1 MQTIIS
7 EKTMERQKVH
17 LEYPLNA
24 TSKSILWSAIST
36 PSGLE
41 GWFADRVENKDKEFI
56 FYWGKSENR
65 SAELLSQ
72 RPFSYIRFRWLDSEF
87 EQEYVELK
95 MNYSE
100 LTNDYVLE
108 IIDFTFAGEEDD
120 LQELWDSQ
128 VDTLRRTC
136 GF

>member
-1 MQTIIS
+1 
-7 EKTMERQKVH
+7 MEREKVH

-41 GWFADRVENKDKEFI
+41 GWFADRVESKEKEFI

>member
-1 MQTIIS
+1 
-7 EKTMERQKVH
+7 MERQKVH

-41 GWFADRVENKDKEFI
+41 GWFADRVENKEKKFI

-72 RPFSYIRFRWLDSEF
+72 RPFSYIRFRWLDNEF

>member
-1 MQTIIS
+1 
-7 EKTMERQKVH
+7 MERQKVH

-41 GWFADRVENKDKEFI
+41 GWFADRVENKEKEFI

-100 LTNDYVLE
+100 ITNDYVLE

>member
-1 MQTIIS
+1 
-7 EKTMERQKVH
+7 MERQKVH

-24 TSKSILWSAIST
+24 TSRSILWSAIST

>member
-1 MQTIIS
+1 
-7 EKTMERQKVH
+7 MERQKVH

-41 GWFADRVENKDKEFI
+41 GWFADRVENKEKKVI

-108 IIDFTFAGEEDD
+108 IIDFTFACEEDD

>member
-1 MQTIIS
+1 
-7 EKTMERQKVH
+7 MERQKVH

-72 RPFSYIRFRWLDSEF
+72 RPFNYIRFRWLDSEF

-108 IIDFTFAGEEDD
+108 IIDFTFDGEEDD

>member
-1 MQTIIS
+1 
-7 EKTMERQKVH
+7 MERQKVH

-24 TSKSILWSAIST
+24 TSKSILWSANST

-41 GWFADRVENKDKEFI
+41 GWFADRVENKEKEFI

>member
-1 MQTIIS
+1 
-7 EKTMERQKVH
+7 MEREKVH

-41 GWFADRVENKDKEFI
+41 GWFADRVENKDKEYI
-56 FYWGKSENR
+56 FYWGKNENR

>member
-1 MQTIIS
+1 
-7 EKTMERQKVH
+7 MEREKIH
-17 LEYPLNA
+17 LEYALNA

-36 PSGLE
+36 PEGLE
-41 GWFADRVENKDKEFI
+41 GWFADSVDSKDKELTFH
-56 FYWGKSENR
+56 WGKSESR
-65 SAELLSQ
+65 CAEVITL
-72 RPFSYIRFRWLDSEF
+72 RPFSHIRFRWMDSEF
-87 EQEYVELK
+87 DREYVELK

-108 IIDFTFAGEEDD
+108 ITDFTFAGEVDD

>member
-1 MQTIIS
+1 
-7 EKTMERQKVH
+7 MEREKVH

-41 GWFADRVENKDKEFI
+41 GWFADRVESKEKEYI

>member
-1 MQTIIS
+1 
-7 EKTMERQKVH
+7 MEREKVH

-41 GWFADRVENKDKEFI
+41 GWFADRVENKEKEYI

>member
-1 MQTIIS
+1 
-7 EKTMERQKVH
+7 MERQKVH

-41 GWFADRVENKDKEFI
+41 GWFADRVENKEKEFI

>member
-1 MQTIIS
+1 
-7 EKTMERQKVH
+7 MEREKVH

>member
-1 MQTIIS
+1 
-7 EKTMERQKVH
+7 MERQKVH

>member
-1 MQTIIS
+1 
-7 EKTMERQKVH
+7 MERQKVH

-41 GWFADRVENKDKEFI
+41 GWFADRVENKEKEFI

-72 RPFSYIRFRWLDSEF
+72 RPFSYIRFRWLDSES

-108 IIDFTFAGEEDD
+108 IIDFTFASEEDD

>member
-1 MQTIIS
+1 
-7 EKTMERQKVH
+7 MEREKVH

-36 PSGLE
+36 PLGLE
-41 GWFADRVENKDKEFI
+41 GWFADRVENKEKEFI

>member
-1 MQTIIS
+1 
-7 EKTMERQKVH
+7 MERQKVH

-41 GWFADRVENKDKEFI
+41 GWFADRVENKDKKFI

-72 RPFSYIRFRWLDSEF
+72 SPFSYIRFRWLDSEF

>member
-1 MQTIIS
+1 
-7 EKTMERQKVH
+7 MEREKVH

-41 GWFADRVENKDKEFI
+41 GWFADRVENKDKEYI

>member
-1 MQTIIS
+1 
-7 EKTMERQKVH
+7 MERQKVH

-24 TSKSILWSAIST
+24 TSKSILWSAICT

-41 GWFADRVENKDKEFI
+41 GWFADRGENKEKKFI

>member
-1 MQTIIS
+1 
-7 EKTMERQKVH
+7 MERQKVH

-41 GWFADRVENKDKEFI
+41 GWFADRVENKEKKFI

-72 RPFSYIRFRWLDSEF
+72 RPFCYIRFRWLDSEF

>member
-1 MQTIIS
+1 
-7 EKTMERQKVH
+7 MERQKVH

-24 TSKSILWSAIST
+24 TLKSILWSAIST

-41 GWFADRVENKDKEFI
+41 GWFADRVENKEKKFI

-87 EQEYVELK
+87 EHEYVELK

>member
-1 MQTIIS
+1 
-7 EKTMERQKVH
+7 MERQKVH

-41 GWFADRVENKDKEFI
+41 GWFADRVENKEKEFI

-72 RPFSYIRFRWLDSEF
+72 RPFNYIRFRWLDSEF

>member
-1 MQTIIS
+1 
-7 EKTMERQKVH
+7 MEREKVH

-36 PSGLE
+36 PTGLE

>member
-1 MQTIIS
+1 
-7 EKTMERQKVH
+7 MEREKVH

-24 TSKSILWSAIST
+24 TSKSILWTAIST
-36 PSGLE
+36 PTGLE
-41 GWFADRVENKDKEFI
+41 GWFADSVESKDKVLTFH
-56 FYWGKSENR
+56 WGKSESR
-65 SAELLSQ
+65 SAEIIAQ
-72 RPFSYIRFRWLDSEF
+72 RSFNHIRFRWMDSEF
-87 EQEYVELK
+87 EHEYVELK

-108 IIDFTFAGEEDD
+108 IIDFTFAGEADD

>member
-1 MQTIIS
+1 
-7 EKTMERQKVH
+7 MERQKVH

-41 GWFADRVENKDKEFI
+41 GWFADRVENKEKKFI

-72 RPFSYIRFRWLDSEF
+72 RPFSYTRFRWLDSEF

-108 IIDFTFAGEEDD
+108 IIDFTFTGEEDD

>member
-1 MQTIIS
+1 
-7 EKTMERQKVH
+7 MEREKVH

-41 GWFADRVENKDKEFI
+41 GWFADRVENKEKEFI

>member
-1 MQTIIS
+1 
-7 EKTMERQKVH
+7 MERQKVH

-36 PSGLE
+36 PTGLE
-41 GWFADRVENKDKEFI
+41 GWFADRVENKEKEFI

>member
-1 MQTIIS
+1 
-7 EKTMERQKVH
+7 MERQKVH

-24 TSKSILWSAIST
+24 TSKSSLWSAIST

-41 GWFADRVENKDKEFI
+41 GWFADRVENKEKEFI